1 MEQNDW
7 HAIVAK
13 PSRKE
18 PMAAA
23 VAELLQ
29 RDPSLDAVMDMALG
43 QGAEA
48 FRASRCVAWVY
59 EWDRA
64 LFAPYKR
71 RFVSDF
77 DRVAHPGVRRIYGSL
92 MHHLLERGEYRPDRE
107 AAEHLAEV
115 VCSWSIEPGVKV
127 STLVWTL
134 SVLGLLARQVEWA
147 DDMIAQLVALNDLDR
162 SPGMR
167 ALLRRV
173 RTNHLK

>member
-13 PSRKE
+13 PCRKE

-48 FRASRCVAWVY
+48 FRASRCVAIVY
-59 EWDRA
+59 ELDRR
-64 LFAPYKR
+64 LFLDYLR

-77 DRVAHPGVRRIYGSL
+77 GRVTQQGVRRIYGSGADVL
-92 MHHLLERGEYRPDRE
+92 YSAVRCMTRTIS
-107 AAEHLAEV
+107 A
-115 VCSWSIEPGVKV
+115 S
-127 STLVWTL
+127 STP
-134 SVLGLLARQVEWA
+134 LAR
-147 DDMIAQLVALNDLDR
+147 
-162 SPGMR
+162 
-167 ALLRRV
+167 
-173 RTNHLK
+173 

>member
-18 PMAAA
+18 SMAAA

-43 QGAEA
+43 QGA
-48 FRASRCVAWVY
+48 
-59 EWDRA
+59 
-64 LFAPYKR
+64 
-71 RFVSDF
+71 
-77 DRVAHPGVRRIYGSL
+77 
-92 MHHLLERGEYRPDRE
+92 
-107 AAEHLAEV
+107 
-115 VCSWSIEPGVKV
+115 
-127 STLVWTL
+127 
-134 SVLGLLARQVEWA
+134 
-147 DDMIAQLVALNDLDR
+147 DDMIAQLVVLNDLDR

-173 RTNHLK
+173 RANHLK

>member
-18 PMAAA
+18 SMAAA

-92 MHHLLERGEYRPDRE
+92 MHHLLERGEYRPDCK

-115 VCSWSIEPGVKV
+115 VC
-127 STLVWTL
+127 
-134 SVLGLLARQVEWA
+134 
-147 DDMIAQLVALNDLDR
+147 VA
-162 SPGMR
+162 G
-167 ALLRRV
+167 A
-173 RTNHLK
+173 